1 MIARR
6 LSEGFGRSQVRR
18 WLILILFNGELCR
31 AKLMQWSR
39 DINPNKLIDR
49 THKRLIEL
57 QRGPL
62 TEEVKT
68 EIAGLTRQL
77 EKLYIDQSEYW
88 RRRGKAAWFKDG
100 DKNTSYFHARA
111 TVGKQV
117 NKIKGLENEN
127 GQWVK
132 EKHALE
138 GVVDSYFREL
148 FHSTRPYEGDM
159 EAVLQE
165 VAPRLS
171 EEDAHLLSQPF
182 TDIEV
187 KEAISSMSPLKS
199 PSLDGYRALFYQ
211 KYWHIIGSSV
221 ISCVLNFLSNRVLP
235 SELNYTYIVLIPKV
249 KHPKKKK

>member
-1 MIARR
+1 M
-6 LSEGFGRSQVRR
+6 
-18 WLILILFNGELCR
+18 
-31 AKLMQWSR
+31 
-39 DINPNKLIDR
+39 IDR

-68 EIAGLTRQL
+68 EIAGLTREL
-77 EKLYIDQSEYW
+77 EKQYIDQSEYW
-88 RRRGKAAWFKDG
+88 RRRGKAAWFKGG

-117 NKIKGLENEN
+117 NKINGLENKN

-148 FHSTRPYEGDM
+148 CHSTRPYEGDM

-165 VAPRLS
+165 VVPRLS

-199 PSLDGYRALFYQ
+199 HSLDGYPAFFYQ

-221 ISCVLNFLSNRVLP
+221 ISCVLNFLNNRVLP

-249 KHPKKKK
+249 KHPKKKNDGIQTY